1 MIQHV
6 GLGSI
11 NRLINYQSFNRLVD
25 YQRFLYFGMIIGASI
40 HNQLICD
47 FVAYMLLYYV
57 YRQVT
62 ISSHYAQAGDHL

>member
-1 MIQHV
+1 
-6 GLGSI
+6 
-11 NRLINYQSFNRLVD
+11 
-25 YQRFLYFGMIIGASI
+25 MIIGASI